1 MTLLIR
7 TQKTHKVKSQVYA
20 GLFFI
25 LITSLPPWRLS
36 LVSRNRALVLAVV
49 LGLTITTAPAYA
61 ATPKPTLAQIE
72 AAKKAEAAKK
82 KIADAAAKKLAA
94 ATQTLRGLTAK
105 ASAARALYVKA
116 QKELAIATTAANA
129 AAAHAQETAAQ
140 VSAAHRTIGKLAV
153 NAFIMG
159 GSLTDIEPILS
170 ANGPQD
176 LVDQLTTLDSL
187 GAQNTT
193 ALNRFKAAEVI
204 AKAAKVQADNA
215 KAAQQAA
222 TEKVAAAKKVA
233 DDAQNEQQKEVS
245 RLQKIQDDLM
255 KELMSARKVRTTL
268 EQQRALALL
277 EESQANTATFTPN
290 QAKIWPN
297 TGFKG
302 RSTIRTSQAQRNV
315 AVAFAKKQVEARK
328 PYIWG
333 SEGPNSFDCS
343 GLVYAAYKSAGL
355 GWPNWDRLNSALY
368 STYTMHVGLDEL
380 VPGDLLFYSYKGTVS
395 TIHHITIYAGGGK
408 MWEANSKGKGL
419 LYSDVH
425 SIKGLMPFGGRV

>member
-290 QAKIWPN
+290 QAKIWPD

-380 VPGDLLFYSYKGTVS
+380 VPGDLLFYSYKGTIS